1 MRRPTGAGHAPW
13 PADPHGYSMNIDAT
27 ASLRFTELSFFP
39 GFEARQQQSASAQ
52 CIWRIVAS
60 MGTWTPHRR
69 RRTGKWQ
76 DALRGPLHQRAEPPR
91 CRGMPG
97 YCKTGAAECVKKTGL
112 RLGLREGSADMG
124 ERRWHLM
131 AVSSLGWTK
140 EARLQN
146 AYFHL

>member
-1 MRRPTGAGHAPW
+1 
-13 PADPHGYSMNIDAT
+13 
-27 ASLRFTELSFFP
+27 
-39 GFEARQQQSASAQ
+39 
-52 CIWRIVAS
+52 
-60 MGTWTPHRR
+60 
-69 RRTGKWQ
+69 
-76 DALRGPLHQRAEPPR
+76 
-91 CRGMPG
+91 MPG
-97 YCKTGAAECVKKTGL
+97 YCETRAAECVKRTGL